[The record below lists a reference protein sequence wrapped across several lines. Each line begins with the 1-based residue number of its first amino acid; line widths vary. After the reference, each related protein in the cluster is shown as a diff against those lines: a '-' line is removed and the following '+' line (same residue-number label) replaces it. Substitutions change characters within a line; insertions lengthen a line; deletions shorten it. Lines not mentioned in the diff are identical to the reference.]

1 MSSQV
6 MKSVAQQARILA
18 ENPAAETTS
27 NNVLKTKTHEPIT
40 LVFLHVEL
48 DYAEERSWNRWVEDE
63 GSVMRVMLVSGGK
76 D

>member
-1 MSSQV
+1 
-6 MKSVAQQARILA
+6 MKSVAQQARIVLA
-18 ENPAAETTS
+18 GNPAAETTN

-48 DYAEERSWNRWVEDE
+48 DYAERSWNRWVEDE